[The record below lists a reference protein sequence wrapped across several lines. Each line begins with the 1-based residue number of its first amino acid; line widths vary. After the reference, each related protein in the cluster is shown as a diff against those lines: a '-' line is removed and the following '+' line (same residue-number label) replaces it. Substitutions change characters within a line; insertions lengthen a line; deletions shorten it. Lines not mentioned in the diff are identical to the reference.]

1 MDTVKTKKK
10 RRIGRKI
17 LKAIGILL
25 AFIAAVVIVLA
36 VRNMIL
42 TKKDRELF
50 EGAYGEYCTTANGRI
65 NYTFYDSSSDKVAV
79 LLPGFGS
86 ASAHYEFDTLAK
98 RLNADYK
105 IIIVDPLGVGLS
117 DGTETERTVE
127 NYCSELHELMQYLG
141 YDRYT
146 LIGHSIAGL
155 YSLYYANQYTDE
167 VESFIGID
175 ASVPH
180 QADSDLWL
188 AKPDNQYKLYKV
200 IRVAFIKTGIYRV
213 VTELSMDSVMELIPT
228 LTEADRDIVCA
239 MNCTVPMNDTQMNEM
254 KLIGRNLKVCYDM
267 KFPET
272 VPVLYVLSN
281 ENCERMAEWEPM
293 HSELVTE
300 PRSRVVIIDGGHYLH
315 HDNLDGLLEEMYG
328 WECFAHTGINVSS
341 GANEAA

>member
-167 VESFIGID
+167 VESFIGVD

-239 MNCTVPMNDTQMNEM
+239 MNCTVPMNDTQMN
-254 KLIGRNLKVCYDM
+254 
-267 KFPET
+267 
-272 VPVLYVLSN
+272 LS
-281 ENCERMAEWEPM
+281 
-293 HSELVTE
+293 
-300 PRSRVVIIDGGHYLH
+300 
-315 HDNLDGLLEEMYG
+315 
-328 WECFAHTGINVSS
+328 HTI
-341 GANEAA
+341 AAG